1 MYWYDAGIFPL
12 FFEIH
17 FFYPHLVPIV
27 RDQTLTF
34 SSPFSL
40 KILGCILI
48 YALRDMYHP
57 FFGYFVFT
65 PRAFPLLVLWTF
77 TFTFFCTLYTLNS
90 HHPFFVFSFYPI
102 MGNPE
107 VYNYIYIMTSY
118 YIRIFDIDFIS
129 DDVIVFYIYIFHF
142 LDFNY
147 TFLFFVIYCVIFIG
161 FLINLSCF
169 RNEFKPRFPCFRG
182 GG

>member
-1 MYWYDAGIFPL
+1 MYWYDASIFPP

-90 HHPFFVFSFYPI
+90 HHPFSYFCFTPLWETRKSITIFTLWRHITYAFLTLISLV
-102 MGNPE
+102 
-107 VYNYIYIMTSY
+107 MTS
-118 YIRIFDIDFIS
+118 
-129 DDVIVFYIYIFHF
+129 
-142 LDFNY
+142 
-147 TFLFFVIYCVIFIG
+147 LFFF
-161 FLINLSCF
+161 
-169 RNEFKPRFPCFRG
+169 
-182 GG
+182 